1 MNLSISAFRRNLVIG
16 MVVLFL
22 LTQALIF
29 YPGLASD
36 PGQPEWWTVLLNLL
50 IISIPLTLLY
60 GSLYMVVMA
69 WREHALHGQVE
80 SHLAKFIHWAART
93 AVVVIGGF
101 LSLFSLDV
109 FELQASPLELLA
121 GFLMHNLPTIALL
134 VLLAFAWKRPAVGF
148 VAFLIAGMLFAVF
161 FVRDFYALPNLVL
174 FVLPLLLIAALF
186 YIDWKWLGG
195 ASSQAAQ

>member
-1 MNLSISAFRRNLVIG
+1 MIEFWKLGVLFSADWGYSNKRAECRAANLAQKEYPMNLSISAFRRNLVIG

-80 SHLAKFIHWAART
+80 SHLAKFIHWAARKLK
-93 AVVVIGGF
+93 V
-101 LSLFSLDV
+101 
-109 FELQASPLELLA
+109 Q
-121 GFLMHNLPTIALL
+121 L
-134 VLLAFAWKRPAVGF
+134 VCSA
-148 VAFLIAGMLFAVF
+148 
-161 FVRDFYALPNLVL
+161 
-174 FVLPLLLIAALF
+174 
-186 YIDWKWLGG
+186 
-195 ASSQAAQ
+195 

>member
-1 MNLSISAFRRNLVIG
+1 M
-16 MVVLFL
+16 
-22 LTQALIF
+22 
-29 YPGLASD
+29 
-36 PGQPEWWTVLLNLL
+36 
-50 IISIPLTLLY
+50 
-60 GSLYMVVMA
+60 
-69 WREHALHGQVE
+69 HGQVE
-80 SHLAKFIHWAART
+80 SHLAKFIHWAARA